1 MTTVLTLPRR
11 SYAQYAGKEKLTA
24 WLDIGHQMA
33 KQVGEGAEA
42 VRGCLDI
49 DTATGESL
57 RIISRIVAVETLKNE
72 VLMNT
77 GEFADPSGDEW
88 GNLEKAFADWSTESD
103 ANLTDE
109 LLRTVCRAK
118 ILKNTITP
126 TAENL
131 LDAFN
136 FLFPTAQVFRLLN
149 YHDMSFSIEYTGTVN
164 PAEEWLLNIYDF
176 VPTPAGV
183 RFRGFIRSY
192 GIIEF
197 LQSDDATF
205 GDEELEFLA

>member
-1 MTTVLTLPRR
+1 MTTLNLPRR
-11 SYAQYAGKEKLTA
+11 TYAQYVGKTKFSA
-24 WLDIGHQMA
+24 WLDIGHKM
-33 KQVGEGAEA
+33 GEGVASGAEA
-42 VRGCLDI
+42 VRNCLDI

-57 RIISRIVAVETLKNE
+57 RIISRIVAVETLKQE
-72 VLMNT
+72 VLMNA
-77 GEFADPSGDEW
+77 GEYADPTGDEW
-88 GNLEKAFADWSTESD
+88 GNLVKAFASWSTESD
-103 ANLTDE
+103 LTLTDE
-109 LLRTVCRAK
+109 LLRTTCRAK
-118 ILKNTITP
+118 ILKNTIEP

-164 PAEEWLLNIYDF
+164 PAEEWLLDIYDF

-197 LQSDDATF
+197 LKTDDATF

>member
-1 MTTVLTLPRR
+1 MTTINLPRR
-11 SYAQYAGKEKLTA
+11 TYAQYAGKTKFSS

-33 KQVGEGAEA
+33 EKVAAGAEE
-42 VRGCLDI
+42 VRNCLDI

-57 RIISRIVAVETLKNE
+57 RIISRIVAVETLKKE
-72 VLMNT
+72 VLMNA
-77 GEFADPSGDEW
+77 GEYADPTGDEW
-88 GNLEKAFADWSTESD
+88 GNLVKAFADWSTETDVS
-103 ANLTDE
+103 LSDE
-109 LLRTVCRAK
+109 LLRTTCRAK
-118 ILKNTITP
+118 IIKNTTEP

-136 FLFPTAQVFRLLN
+136 FLFPTANVFRLLN
-149 YHDMSFSIEYTGTVN
+149 YHDMSFSIEYTGVVN
-164 PAEEWLLNIYDF
+164 PAEEWLLDIYDF

-197 LQSDDATF
+197 LKTDDATF

>member
-1 MTTVLTLPRR
+1 MTVINLPRR
-11 SYAQYAGKEKLTA
+11 TYSQYAGKEKFSS

-33 KQVGEGAEA
+33 EKVAAGAEE
-42 VRGCLDI
+42 VRNCLDI

-57 RIISRIVAVETLKNE
+57 RIISRIVAVETLKRE
-72 VLMNT
+72 VLMNA
-77 GEFADPSGDEW
+77 GEYADPTGDEW
-88 GNLEKAFADWSTESD
+88 GNLEKAFSSWSTERDVS
-103 ANLTDE
+103 LSDE
-109 LLRTVCRAK
+109 LLRTTCRAK
-118 ILKNTITP
+118 IIKNTVEP

-136 FLFPTAQVFRLLN
+136 FLFPTANVFRLLN
-149 YHDMSFSIEYTGTVN
+149 YHDMSFSIEYTGVLN
-164 PAEEWLLNIYDF
+164 PAETWLLAIYDF

-183 RFRGFIRSY
+183 RFRGFIRSH

-197 LQSDDATF
+197 LKTDDATF